1 MILVLKM
8 TKKYHI
14 TWYWCQNIREN
25 MVEKKGQKIRA
36 GVSPPPL
43 LGQSPKENIFFFVR
57 ASLIIIH
64 LHGQNYPHHTMSISS
79 SMDSESSTTN
89 SPNPR
94 SSQSKNKNKKGKKKK
109 KWSNVDSRDN
119 PPPVQYAAVDRLI
132 FKATKQQ
139 KTNNSFC
146 LVFIV
151 NYDNYHKCWSASIW
165 SLCMSFTKTKTQK
178 NSFCTSGHYEKL
190 VQCLYTIYVWWIYY
204 IDAGD

>member
-1 MILVLKM
+1 M
-8 TKKYHI
+8 TRIYKII
-14 TWYWCQNIREN
+14 TSH
-25 MVEKKGQKIRA
+25 K
-36 GVSPPPL
+36 
-43 LGQSPKENIFFFVR
+43 FR
-57 ASLIIIH
+57 ASETNSWHEYELQLCKVSDTIVIIVIIIIIIVVTIIIILNITIIIIIH
-64 LHGQNYPHHTMSISS
+64 LPGQNYPHHTMSISS